1 MRNTTS
7 IEKIAL
13 IPVYVY
19 LITIAISAI
28 LPFSRPVLIAF
39 IFIIISFIV
48 LLILKKTI
56 LLNIN
61 VSLILFLLL
70 YACFSLL
77 WVEKLSPR
85 VLKTLTAFT
94 PSLLLI
100 NIVYWTKVSIRKLL
114 WIYAISVTVYSLY
127 ILLNLNSFFSN
138 ISISESV
145 DYINRNAVAIPFGFT
160 LIVLYTLV
168 NRATKKEKYIIIFLS
183 VLNLTVLLLT
193 QSRTPLISA
202 LLSMITSLLITNS
215 FKSIISIKR
224 KKSFIYIILFII
236 LFTFL
241 TKMIDFD
248 LSSHRLFTSSKQNYG
263 YDDVSSNRTIIWK
276 NGLML
281 HNKFIWGSGFAS
293 FENEYL
299 KKHNISVNPHNT
311 YIDIYIGLGII
322 GLILYLS
329 FLVRLMVNYKKIQI
343 DYQKSYL
350 SLILFMFFI
359 GFTNDY
365 FEEHIFWICWFFA
378 ISIYYQNKKI
388 KLAK

>member
-1 MRNTTS
+1 MTNTTS

-19 LITIAISAI
+19 LITIATSAI

-48 LLILKKTI
+48 LLTLKKTI
-56 LLNIN
+56 LLNID
-61 VSLILFLLL
+61 VSLVLFLLL

-77 WVEKLSPR
+77 WVEIISPR
-85 VLKTLTAFT
+85 VLKTLTAFI

-114 WIYAISVTVYSLY
+114 WIYAISVTVYALY
-127 ILLNLNSFFSN
+127 ILLNLNSFLRN
-138 ISISESV
+138 ISINESIV
-145 DYINRNAVAIPFGFT
+145 YINRNAVALPFGFT
-160 LIVLYTLV
+160 LIVLYALV

-183 VLNLTVLLLT
+183 VLILTVLIIT
-193 QSRTPLISA
+193 QSRTPLIGA
-202 LLSMITSLLITNS
+202 LLSIIITLFITNS
-215 FKSIISIKR
+215 IKSFIVIKR
-224 KKSFIYIILFII
+224 KKSVFYIVLFII
-236 LFTFL
+236 LFIFL
-241 TKMIDFD
+241 TKIIDFD
-248 LSSHRLFTSSKQNYG
+248 LSSHRLFTSFKQNYG
-263 YDDVSSNRTIIWK
+263 YDDLSSGRIHIWK

-281 HNKFIWGSGFAS
+281 HNNFFWGSGFAS

-299 KKHNISVNPHNT
+299 KKHGISKNPHNT
-311 YIDIYIGLGII
+311 YLDIYIGLGII

-329 FLVRLMVNYKKIQI
+329 FLVRLMFNYKKIQI

-365 FEEHIFWICWFFA
+365 FEESIFWICWFFA

-388 KLAK
+388 KLVK